1 MTKGVSAAEA
11 RLALGTVQFGLPYGV
26 ANRQGQVT
34 LAEAARII
42 DHARACGLDTLD
54 TAAAYGDS
62 ERRLGQIGVSDWRV
76 VTKLPPLPPGC
87 HDVEE
92 WVESCARSSLERLRI
107 PQVYGL
113 LVHRAADLA
122 SAAGDKLFGALQR
135 LKIRGIVG
143 RIGAS
148 VYEPGELQAMVRH
161 FPLDLVQAPL
171 NVIDRRF
178 EASGWLGRLK
188 TWGTEVHV
196 RSVFLQGLLLL
207 PRGARPAT
215 FDRWRLIWDVW
226 DRWLGETG
234 LSPAR
239 ACLGFA
245 LRHPGI
251 DRVVVGVENDAQLSD
266 LLTCALPL
274 PDEPPHGLVSGD
286 PELIDPSRWGS
297 Y

>member
-1 MTKGVSAAEA
+1 MTKGVSAAQA
-11 RLALGTVQFGLPYGV
+11 RLALGTVQFGLPYGI

-42 DHARACGLDTLD
+42 DHGRARGLDTLD

-62 ERRLGQIGVSDWRV
+62 ERRLGQIGVSGWRV
-76 VTKLPPLPPGC
+76 VTKLPPLPPSC

-92 WVESCARSSLERLRI
+92 WVESCTRSSLERLRV

-122 SAAGDKLFGALQR
+122 SAAGDELVGALQR
-135 LKIRGIVG
+135 LKMRGIVG

-171 NVIDRRF
+171 NVLDRRF
-178 EASGWLGRLK
+178 ESSGWLGRLK
-188 TWGTEVHV
+188 ALGTEVHV

-207 PRGARPAT
+207 PREARPAK
-215 FDRWRLIWDVW
+215 FDRWRLLWDVW
-226 DRWLGETG
+226 DQWLCETG
-234 LSPAR
+234 LSAAQ

-245 LRHPGI
+245 LRHPSI
-251 DRVVVGVENDAQLSD
+251 NRVVVGVENDAQLSD
-266 LLTCALPL
+266 LLACALPL
-274 PDEPPHGLVSGD
+274 PDEPPHELVSED
-286 PELIDPSRWGS
+286 PELIDPSRWGLH
-297 Y
+297 